1 MFSKIVPSFS
11 LDNINTLGEPVSAVP
26 GTGADCDRLGPL
38 FLVAFLYEAIGLAQA
53 WIVKQFFWVPHRF
66 RHGIL
71 VAGAFGN
78 VGDLRMLF
86 TPVVP
91 EAEC

>member
-1 MFSKIVPSFS
+1 MSQYPPSRERALIAIV
-11 LDNINTLGEPVSAVP
+11 
-26 GTGADCDRLGPL
+26 LGPL

-66 RHGIL
+66 RHGML

-86 TPVVP
+86 TAVLNAWVGY
-91 EAEC
+91 